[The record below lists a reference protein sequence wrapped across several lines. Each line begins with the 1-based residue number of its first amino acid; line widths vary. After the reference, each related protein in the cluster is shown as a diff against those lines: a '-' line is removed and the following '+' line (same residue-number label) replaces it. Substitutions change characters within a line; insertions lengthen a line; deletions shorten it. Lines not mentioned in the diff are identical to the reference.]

1 MTIKNNVNNSSV
13 NNNSQIS
20 PEQTPTK
27 QDPLDQ
33 SLYLV
38 GWGKAEIKLTPKG
51 YAMFGYGMWH
61 HRATGQRTP
70 LYARCFYMTD
80 DNQNSLI
87 FVCCDL
93 GYISRAIREG
103 VEARIEPLMDE
114 DYHRERLVLT
124 ATHTHSGPGG
134 CSHEGLYNLV
144 TPGFVPEHLESIIT
158 AITTAITTAKNNRKP
173 TQINLSQGAI
183 DDEVEVA
190 WNRSVDSYNQNP
202 EITTPYSHTQTHL
215 ALDRT
220 MSVLGFEREGQLVSL
235 LSLFGVH
242 ATCLGNTL
250 PNYDGDNKG
259 YAAQLAETQLAKTQL
274 AADSSGLSHPNQL
287 NQPTQL
293 DNQLDNTPNFDEPI
307 AIFAQGTA
315 GDISPHY
322 HGPGDV
328 ARRAQI
334 KGEAEY
340 EYARNN
346 GRLQSEHALK
356 LASLHQDIANQ
367 NLANPHLINQDTVHQ
382 PLAISGGIDGVLT
395 YIDFTQQKADP
406 QYAQGC
412 NEAYTSEPCHGV
424 SFFTGTRVDG
434 PGIPRPLGLAVT
446 AIAKSLKRFRLTA
459 PTVINPDKAYYQS
472 LYQAQGHK
480 DIMME
485 SGTRKRT
492 LTTSIHKILLPD
504 ISDPTVASLKQQASS
519 GALTDSPLV
528 ATVLP
533 LQIVKLGQIA
543 IVCCPGEFTTI
554 AGQRIQAM
562 LQDKFAA
569 SGINQVIICTYCNDY
584 MGYVT
589 TQEEYQ
595 MQAYEGGHTV
605 FGQWTQAAFQTQFD
619 KLGDQLLCPADER
632 SHDTTT
638 LPKRVPA
645 DELIKR
651 SNLPI
656 PRHS

>member
-1 MTIKNNVNNSSV
+1 MTSIESSV
-13 NNNSQIS
+13 KNNSQSS
-20 PEQTPTK
+20 PEQYSTK
-27 QDPLDQ
+27 KNTLEQ
-33 SLYLV
+33 SLYHV
-38 GWGKAEIKLTPKG
+38 GWAKAEIKLTPNG

-61 HRATGQRTP
+61 HRATGQRSP
-70 LYARCFYMTD
+70 LYARCFYITD
-80 DNQNSLI
+80 DNHNSLI

-103 VEARIEPLMDE
+103 VEARIKPLMAE

-144 TPGFVPEHLESIIT
+144 TPGFVPEHLESIVS
-158 AITTAITTAKNNRKP
+158 AITTAIITAKFRRKP
-173 TQINLSQGAI
+173 TRINLSQEAI
-183 DDEVEVA
+183 DEEVEVA

-202 EITTPYSHTQTHL
+202 EVPIPYSHTQTHL
-215 ALDRT
+215 ALDRNMT
-220 MSVLGFEREGQLVSL
+220 VLGFERMGQLSAL
-235 LSLFGVH
+235 LSIFGVH

-259 YAAQLAETQLAKTQL
+259 YAAQLAEAQLSKSKPVYHQTA
-274 AADSSGLSHPNQL
+274 L
-287 NQPTQL
+287 NQPNQP
-293 DNQLDNTPNFDEPI
+293 DNEPDCDEPI

-340 EYARNN
+340 DYARNN
-346 GRLQSEHALK
+346 GRLQSDHALK
-356 LASLHQDIANQ
+356 LASLHQKATEQ
-367 NLANPHLINQDTVHQ
+367 QLSL
-382 PLAISGGIDGVLT
+382 SGNIDGVLT
-395 YIDFTQQKADP
+395 YIDFTQQKAAP

-412 NEAYTSEPCHGV
+412 TDAYTSEPCHGV

-434 PGIPRPLGLAVT
+434 PGIPKPLGFVVT
-446 AIAKSLKRFRLTA
+446 AIAKSLKRFRLAA
-459 PTVINPDKAYYQS
+459 PTAINPDKAYYQA
-472 LYQAQGHK
+472 LYKAQGNK
-480 DIMME
+480 DIMLE
-485 SGTRKRT
+485 SGPRKRA
-492 LTTSIHKILLPD
+492 LAKNIHNILLAD
-504 ISDPTVASLKQQASS
+504 ISDPAVASLKQQAAS
-519 GALTDSPLV
+519 GALRRSPLV

-562 LQDKFAA
+562 LQDKYAN
-569 SGINQVIICTYCNDY
+569 SEIDQVIVCTYCNDY

-595 MQAYEGGHTV
+595 MQAYEGGHTI

-619 KLGDQLLCPADER
+619 QLGDQLLRPVHER
-632 SHDTTT
+632 DHDTTT
-638 LPKRVPA
+638 VPAPVPTDELAKRSSLPVPKRTA
-645 DELIKR
+645 SAK
-651 SNLPI
+651 
-656 PRHS
+656 